1 MNQSPLYIAILAAL
15 STSTLSSVSYA
26 ETDKLKK
33 ITVAATAEEAAP
45 QEDTH
50 ASAELLEN
58 GNSETGDVL
67 RQINGVSAARK
78 GGHGLDPQIR
88 GQQYSQLNILL
99 DGAKIEG
106 GCPNRMDPPT
116 SYSEVSS
123 YDEVVVIRGVNSVL
137 NGPGGSGG
145 TILFNRLK
153 PTYNPDKPV
162 SGEVS
167 VGKSNILN
175 YETNA
180 EVQAVGKTGYVVVQ
194 GSRKDANNYTDG
206 NGDVVKSSYN
216 TNQGHVDLGWTPNE
230 NHHLKL
236 SAEKSRTE
244 DALYPG
250 AAMDAPETE
259 GTMLRLKYEGRQLS
273 EAIADVDVDLYRSTV
288 DHVMNNFD
296 LRTPPSPM
304 MKRETPTSTESNGAK
319 VKLTSHVGK
328 TQFDYGLQLESVNKD
343 ATLWNRSVTPNT
355 SLNYMWPDVTNTT
368 KSLFAETNTL
378 LSQQSNLIFG
388 LRYDQVNVKA
398 NDTNSAPTGA
408 PGNMPSLV
416 YAKTYS
422 DYNGENTANEDN
434 LSGLLRFENTFAS
447 NYKWYLGA
455 SHTKRTA
462 DATERFMSKWGMM
475 SGTQTSWVGNPN
487 IKPEQHNQIDLGIG
501 QKTAQLNWNVS
512 VWYDKVNDY
521 ILRDLATNQYDN
533 GVKTTAKDQTEV
545 YVNID
550 AELYG
555 ADLEADYR
563 MTSAFTAGGQFSLT
577 KGRNT
582 TDNRNIAMISAPTG
596 SLHATYRP
604 SNWHLG
610 GRFNFALEQTDI
622 DKAYTPEANHGE
634 TPAWSMLDI
643 YGGYQLSKTWQ
654 INAGIDNLMDHAY
667 YDHLSYDP
675 VDPTVYKNNEPGR
688 NYWAKV
694 TAKF

>member
-1 MNQSPLYIAILAAL
+1 MNHSPLYIAILAAL
-15 STSTLSSVSYA
+15 STSAFSSMSYA
-26 ETDKLKK
+26 ETDTLKK
-33 ITVAATAEEAAP
+33 ITVTAEPEKISA
-45 QEDTH
+45 QET
-50 ASAELLEN
+50 STPSTELLES
-58 GNSETGDVL
+58 GNSETGAVL

-99 DGAKIEG
+99 DGAKIAA

-116 SYSEVSS
+116 SYSEVNS
-123 YDEVVVIRGVNSVL
+123 YDEVVVIRGVNSIL

-145 TILFNRLK
+145 TILFNRKK
-153 PTYNPDKPV
+153 PTYNPEKIV

-167 VGKSNILN
+167 VGKSNVLN

-180 EVQAVGKTGYVVVQ
+180 EVQAVGEKGYVVVQ

-206 NGDVVKSSYN
+206 NGDIVKSSYN
-216 TNQGHVDLGWTPNE
+216 TNQGHIDLGWTPSK

-273 EAIADVDVDLYRSTV
+273 EAIADVDIDLYRSTV

-296 LRTPPSPM
+296 LRNPPSAM

-319 VKLTSHVGK
+319 IKLTSHLGN
-328 TQFDYGLQLESVNKD
+328 TQLDYGMQLESVNKD
-343 ATLWNRSVTPNT
+343 ATLWNRSTTPNT

-368 KSLFAETNTL
+368 KSIFAETNTL

-388 LRYDQVNVKA
+388 LRYDQVDAKA
-398 NDTNSAPTGA
+398 DKINQAPTGA
-408 PGNMPSLV
+408 PSNTPSNV
-416 YAKTYS
+416 YNNTYTT
-422 DYNGENTANEDN
+422 YNGEDSATENN

-455 SHTKRTA
+455 SRTMRTA
-462 DATERFMSKWGMM
+462 DATERFMSKAA
-475 SGTQTSWVGNPN
+475 GTNSWVGNPN
-487 IKPEQHNQIDLGIG
+487 IKPEEHNQVDLGVG
-501 QKTAQLNWNVS
+501 QQTGTLHWNMS
-512 VWYDKVNDY
+512 VWYDRVNNY
-521 ILRDLATNQYDN
+521 ILRDLAANQQDN
-533 GVKTTAKDQTEV
+533 GVKTTNGEV
-545 YVNID
+545 YINVD
-550 AELYG
+550 AALYG
-555 ADLEADYR
+555 ADLEANY
-563 MTSAFTAGGQFSLT
+563 MVTPALTTGGQFSLT

-622 DKAYTPEANHGE
+622 DKAYTPSANHGK
-634 TPAWSMLDI
+634 TPAWSTLDI

-654 INAGIDNLMDHAY
+654 VNAGIDNLMDHAY